1 MKRMVTIKFKNG
13 SEITVEPR
21 ARDFGLLDLGNGMS
35 LNAIH
40 GVLYKEKGNIIC
52 GENITDTVDTIEV
65 SMKYSAQ

>member
-1 MKRMVTIKFKNG
+1 MKRIVTVKFKDGN
-13 SEITVEPR
+13 EITVEPR

-40 GVLYKEKGNIIC
+40 GVLYKEKDNIIC

-65 SMKYSAQ
+65 SMKYSVQ

>member
-1 MKRMVTIKFKNG
+1 MKRMVTVKFKNG

-35 LNAIH
+35 LNTIH

-52 GENITDTVDTIEV
+52 GEDITDTVDAIEV
-65 SMKYSAQ
+65 HMKY

>member
-1 MKRMVTIKFKNG
+1 MKRMVTVKFKNG

-35 LNAIH
+35 FNAIH

-52 GENITDTVDTIEV
+52 GEDITDTVDAIKV
-65 SMKYSAQ
+65 HMKY